1 MISVDLFDKFTA
13 VLEAKARLPFD
24 DGDPF
29 TLCMD
34 EVISQTEAVIN
45 GRRTILA
52 GTNNYLG
59 LTFHPDCIA
68 AARHALEDQGTGT
81 TGSRV
86 LNGTYAGH
94 RLLEKTLAEFYGTA
108 HAMVFSTG
116 YQANLGMIST
126 LCGPKDFLLID
137 ADSHASIYDGCKMG
151 DATIIRFKHN
161 DAEDLAKR
169 LRRID
174 PAAGK
179 LVVIEG
185 LYSMLGDKAPLREL
199 VETAKAH
206 GAAVLVDEAHSLGV
220 YGATGRGVAQ
230 EAGIEDQVDFIVGTF
245 SKSVGTIGGFCVS
258 NHPKFEVLRYVCR
271 PYLFTASLPPSVVA
285 SATAAIRIIG
295 SSPDLREK
303 LWRNARQLHEGLT
316 AAGFELGAEVSPIS
330 AVIIREQADAMRFWS
345 GLLHEGV
352 YVNLAFPP
360 ATPQGIYLL
369 RCSLSAAHTPEQIA
383 IMLDKFVS
391 VGRSLGLLNGTPLSG
406 EASRTSSDPQERGVA
421 AATG

>member
-1 MISVDLFDKFTA
+1 MDLFDKFTSI
-13 VLEAKARLPFD
+13 LETKARLPFE
-24 DGDPF
+24 DGNPF
-29 TLCMD
+29 TLCLD
-34 EVISQTEAVIN
+34 EVISQTEAIVN

-68 AARHALEDQGTGT
+68 AAKSALDTQGTGT

-94 RLLEKTLAEFYGTA
+94 LELEKTLAEFYGTE

-126 LCGPKDFLLID
+126 LCGSDDFILID

-151 DATIIRFKHN
+151 NATIIRFKHN
-161 DAEDLAKR
+161 DAADLDKR

-174 PAAGK
+174 PKAGR
-179 LVVIEG
+179 LVVLEG
-185 LYSMLGDKAPLREL
+185 LYSMLGDIAPLREL
-199 VETAKAH
+199 VAVAKSH
-206 GAAVLVDEAHSLGV
+206 GASVLVDEAHSLGV
-220 YGATGRGVAQ
+220 FGATGRGVTQ
-230 EAGIEDQVDFIVGTF
+230 ETGLEDQVDFIVGTF
-245 SKSVGTIGGFCVS
+245 SKSVGTIGGFCVG

-285 SATAAIRIIG
+285 SAIQAIKIMG
-295 SSPDLREK
+295 SSPDLKDK
-303 LWRNARQLHEGLT
+303 LWRNAQQLHDGLT
-316 AAGFELGAEVSPIS
+316 KLGFELGAPVSPIS
-330 AVIIREQADAMRFWS
+330 AVIIRDQADAMRFW
-345 GLLHEGV
+345 GALLKAGV

-360 ATPQGIYLL
+360 ATPAGVYLL
-369 RCSLSAAHTPEQIA
+369 RCSLSAAHTAEQIDT
-383 IMLDKFVS
+383 MLEKFAAVRDATLS
-391 VGRSLGLLNGTPLSG
+391 ETPLSD
-406 EASRTSSDPQERGVA
+406 ADAKTSLGQPTRDVA